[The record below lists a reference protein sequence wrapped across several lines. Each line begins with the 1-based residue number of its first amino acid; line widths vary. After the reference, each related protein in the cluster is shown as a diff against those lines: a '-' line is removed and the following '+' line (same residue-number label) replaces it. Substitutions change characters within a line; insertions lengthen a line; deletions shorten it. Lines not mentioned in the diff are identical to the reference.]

1 MDLHA
6 KAGDRLVIDSDHL
19 GERRREGL
27 ILEVLGEGE
36 TTHYRI
42 RWEDGHE
49 SVFYPSSS
57 AHIVT
62 EGQG

>member
-6 KAGDRLVIDSDHL
+6 KVGDHIAIDSDQL
-19 GERRREGL
+19 GAARREGE

-36 TTHYRI
+36 TIHYRI

-49 SVFYPSSS
+49 SVFFPSSS
-57 AHIVT
+57 AHVVSP
-62 EGQG
+62 GGS